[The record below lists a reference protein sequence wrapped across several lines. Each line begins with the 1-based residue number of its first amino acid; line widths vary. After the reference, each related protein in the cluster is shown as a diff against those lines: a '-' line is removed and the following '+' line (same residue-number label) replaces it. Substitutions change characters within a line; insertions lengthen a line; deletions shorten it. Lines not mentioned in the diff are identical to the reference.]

1 MTSKIECTRKISLNL
16 FIAPFTFTLSP
27 PGKTKK
33 NKLYFFLHFCPLIF
47 FERERERERE
57 QHRMPP
63 PVDPDDD
70 DDDENVFLSL
80 NPITSASGS
89 AFVQLGAHPHD
100 SKKTTKIF
108 VSVFGPRKTTTQRQ
122 DKLVTKTR
130 GTVDV
135 SVKLASF
142 ATKKRSVSSSA
153 SDVEIDFSEKLQ
165 KCLRGVIVLESF
177 PKAVV
182 EVRCVVADANG
193 DELRGLILA
202 TSCALLHARIEMR
215 DILCACTAVIGED
228 GEVNV
233 VEDYNRKGK
242 MKTDTKKPKTS
253 KAVGAVTVAYM
264 PRVKKVTN
272 ILSVGKWTNA
282 NDLKK
287 AEEVAMQ
294 GCEEV
299 GEYIKHLF

>member
-1 MTSKIECTRKISLNL
+1 LLL
-16 FIAPFTFTLSP
+16 FTCYSS
-27 PGKTKK
+27 
-33 NKLYFFLHFCPLIF
+33 NKEEEELYFFLHFCPLIF
-47 FERERERERE
+47 FGKERERERERE

-63 PVDPDDD
+63 PDDPDDENEN
-70 DDDENVFLSL
+70 ENVFLSL

-153 SDVEIDFSEKLQ
+153 SDVEIDFTEKLQ

-215 DILCACTAVIGED
+215 DILCACTAVVGED

-242 MKTDTKKPKTS
+242 MKTDAKKPKTS

-264 PRVKKVTN
+264 PRVQKVTN
-272 ILSVGKWTNA
+272 VLSVGKWTNA

-294 GCEEV
+294 GCEEI
-299 GEYIKHLF
+299 GEYIKHVF